1 MRLFIAV
8 NFEREIKNI
17 LYNAVCE
24 LRTDSVWGNFTKPE
38 NLHLTLVFIG
48 ETPPAKISQIIE
60 AIDKCFVDP
69 IKIEFDKSGTFR
81 RDSGDIYWIGIKKN
95 PLLCDLHY
103 QLSEQLKSLGF
114 KIDNREFT
122 PHITLGRQVVTNK
135 NFRRDFSDV
144 SACIKSVH
152 LMKSERIN
160 GRLIYS
166 SVYEKKIDDF

>member
-24 LRTDSVWGNFTKPE
+24 LRADSEKGNFTKPE

-48 ETPPAKISQIIE
+48 ETPSAKISPIKK
-60 AIDKCFVDP
+60 AIDKCFVKP
-69 IKIEFDKSGTFR
+69 IKIEFDRTGKFR
-81 RDSGDIYWIGIKKN
+81 RDGGDIYWVGIKKN
-95 PLLCDLHY
+95 PLLSDLHY

-122 PHITLGRQVVTNK
+122 PHITLGRQVVTNR
-135 NFRRDFSDV
+135 NFRCDFSDV
-144 SACIKSVH
+144 SVYIKSVN

-166 SVYEKKIDDF
+166 SVYEKKIAEF